1 MTVKYV
7 THLLET
13 GDITVLGHVEDVLT
27 VKGGRISHLGAVEG
41 QEQQNPPAIHVNFE
55 IIKKGEHPI
64 TPETLGFILNPSD
77 ALELGMLLV
86 AMAIEDKTSAEVAE
100 IKDHLSQLVTD
111 LQHDVKVAC

>member
-1 MTVKYV
+1 MTVEYV
-7 THLLET
+7 THLLKT
-13 GDITVLGHVEDVLT
+13 GDVTVMGHIEDVLT
-27 VKGGRISHLGAVEG
+27 VTGQRVSRIGAIEG

-55 IIKKGEHPI
+55 ILKKGEHPV
-64 TPETLGFILNPSD
+64 TPEMLGFIFSPAD

-86 AMAIEDKTSAEVAE
+86 AMAIEDKTSADVAE